1 MFRAAFR
8 RQRCLVPADGYYE
21 WQPAAD
27 GKQPYYIK
35 LADDGPFALAGL
47 WARWSHLE
55 RTIQSCTIVTTV
67 SNELTRSIHQR
78 MPAILPPEAYDVW
91 LDPDFADHTHLVSL
105 LRPFASEAMRVH
117 AVGRAVNRP
126 TNDTPQCMAAVVQ
139 GDASN
144 DEAATNDDEAN
155 QGRGGADG
163 WLF

>member
-1 MFRAAFR
+1 
-8 RQRCLVPADGYYE
+8 
-21 WQPAAD
+21 
-27 GKQPYYIK
+27 
-35 LADDGPFALAGL
+35 
-47 WARWSHLE
+47 
-55 RTIQSCTIVTTV
+55 
-67 SNELTRSIHQR
+67 